1 MIEFEPIQPPKEGP
15 GAKDGSII
23 LAWLVPAG
31 AKSKANIKLFPPFF
45 FNKKKKNHGGGV
57 AQKDLT
63 GEIKRESTEGLKGI
77 EYMRLKVQ
85 KDLES

>member
-45 FNKKKKNHGGGV
+45 FNKKKKNHGGG
-57 AQKDLT
+57 
-63 GEIKRESTEGLKGI
+63 
-77 EYMRLKVQ
+77 
-85 KDLES
+85 